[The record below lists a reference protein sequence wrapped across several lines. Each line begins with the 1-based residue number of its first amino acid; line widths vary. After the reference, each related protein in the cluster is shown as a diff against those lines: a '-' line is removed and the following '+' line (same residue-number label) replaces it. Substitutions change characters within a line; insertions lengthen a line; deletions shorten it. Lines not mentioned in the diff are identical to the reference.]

1 MRGGEF
7 GDGEIIECTLY
18 NVRSTVYT
26 ALLGE
31 VVCTRRTHK
40 SFSSSSFCSNQH
52 SEDVSQRQN
61 VECKIR
67 DAKYQEV
74 QRFTRRAVPEML

>member
-1 MRGGEF
+1 MMGGEF

-31 VVCTRRTHK
+31 VVCTRRAQK
-40 SFSSSSFCSNQH
+40 SFSSSCFES
-52 SEDVSQRQN
+52 VRM
-61 VECKIR
+61 I
-67 DAKYQEV
+67 
-74 QRFTRRAVPEML
+74 